1 MIKFVGRRLL
11 QLIPILL
18 IVSVLVFLLLRCTS
32 IDPGIVVLRL
42 SNIPVTDEALAEA
55 RRNLGLDLPVHVQ
68 YWKWFKGALQLDF
81 GKSYVTGKDALEE
94 ILFYL
99 PTTLKLAGAALVFTL
114 LASVPLGVFA
124 AVMKDRWFDWFARV
138 FSFVAVS
145 MPSFWFGFLL
155 VYLFAVKFSLL
166 PAMGRESGLAS
177 YIMPVATLSLM
188 SVGIN
193 ARMIRTGILEN
204 MNARSVQYC
213 RLRGLDE
220 RTIVGRHV
228 FKNAIIPI
236 MTSIGMHLGE
246 LIGGSVIVENIFAWP
261 GVGRYAVGAIYNHDY
276 PVIQCFLLMMT
287 LVFVLCNLLVD
298 ICYAALDP
306 RIRYEGAQ

>member
-1 MIKFVGRRLL
+1 MIKFISRRLL

-18 IVSVLVFLLLRCTS
+18 VVSIMIFLLLRCTS
-32 IDPGIVVLRL
+32 IDPAIVVLRL
-42 SNIPVTDEALAEA
+42 SNIPVTDAALAEV
-55 RRNLGLDLPVHVQ
+55 RHNLGLDLPVPVQ
-68 YWKWFKGALQLDF
+68 YWNWLTHALRLDF
-81 GKSYVTGKDALEE
+81 GKSYVTGKGALDE

-99 PTTLKLAGAALVFTL
+99 PTTLKLAGAALAFTL
-114 LASVPLGVFA
+114 LVSIPLGIFA
-124 AVMKDRWFDWFARV
+124 AVKKDRWFDAVARV

-155 VYLFAVKFSLL
+155 IYFFAVKLSWL
-166 PAMGRESGLAS
+166 PAMGREGGFAS
-177 YIMPVATLSLM
+177 YVMPIVTLSLM

-193 ARMIRTGILEN
+193 ARMIRTGILEH
-204 MNARSVQYC
+204 MHTRSVQYC

-220 RTIVGRHV
+220 KTIVYKHV
-228 FKNAIIPI
+228 FKNAIIPV
-236 MTSIGMHLGE
+236 MTSVGMHLGE

-261 GVGRYAVGAIYNHDY
+261 GVGRYAVSAIYNHDY

-306 RIRYEGAQ
+306 RIRYEGVK